1 MPRAP
6 RQLASGEAYHLTSR
20 GTNKC
25 DVFLDDS
32 DRRDFVRRLG
42 TVASHRR
49 VSCLAY
55 CLMGN
60 HIHLILQGSAAG
72 MSATMRDLLGG
83 YAQWFNVRHARSGHL
98 FGARYNDVHIESDAQ
113 MHAALRYVALNP
125 VRANLVNDP
134 NDWAWGSFAAVM
146 GGAVQPGTVDLV
158 ALASILGSARGG
170 IDGVRERLV
179 ETVDV
184 GLAAAR
190 ADAVRARAR

>member
-32 DRRDFVRRLG
+32 DRRNFVTRLG
-42 TVASHRR
+42 TVALDRQ

-60 HIHLILQGSAAG
+60 HIHLIIRGGATG

-83 YAQWFNVRHARSGHL
+83 HAQWFNARHARSGHL
-98 FGARYNDVHIESDAQ
+98 FGARYNDVHISSDAQ
-113 MHAALRYVALNP
+113 MHAAIRYVALNP
-125 VRANLVNDP
+125 VRANLVNHP
-134 NDWAWGSFAAVM
+134 SDWPWGSFAAVTA
-146 GGAVQPGTVDLV
+146 GTVHPGTVDLV
-158 ALASILGSARGG
+158 ALASILGPAQEG
-170 IDGVRERLV
+170 IDGVRERLLA
-179 ETVDV
+179 TVDV
-184 GLAAAR
+184 GLPDAR
-190 ADAVRARAR
+190 ADAVVAQAG